1 MIEKIGN
8 KEIDIE
14 KTLQQLSGYIDLI
27 YESGFLDEYEKKEIN
42 NIEDNLHIW
51 VNHHKRKGE

>member
-8 KEIDIE
+8 REIDID

-27 YESGFLDEYEKKEIN
+27 YESGFLDSYEKKEIN
-42 NIEDNLHIW
+42 NIEDNINIW
-51 VNHHKRKGE
+51 VNHYKRKGE

>member
-27 YESGFLDEYEKKEIN
+27 YESGFLDKCEKKEIN
-42 NIEDNLHIW
+42 SIEDNLHIW